1 VCGIVGYAGGKQA
14 LPLLI
19 DSLERV
25 TYRGYDSF
33 GVAILGSAD
42 IESFHQVGPVDAM
55 TGAFNS
61 AGQVGIGHTR
71 WATIGGVSE
80 RNAHPHFDCTRRFAI
95 VHNGDIDN
103 FQALRARLLLEGHG
117 IKSETDSEL
126 IAHLV
131 EKYFDGDLRA
141 AVERASLDLEGC
153 YAVAVLCHATG
164 EIAVVRESSPV
175 VLGIGENEVFI
186 ASDAP
191 AIIGN
196 TNRVLYP
203 EDGDV
208 AIISNG
214 SVKMFH
220 GGHPVERP
228 IRTLDWDASRT
239 GKGSYEHFMLKEM
252 HEQPQAIRDTL
263 SAYASGLPALP
274 VERPGNVIMLACGTS
289 YHAALFGEDLLARLA
304 KVSATARVASEFDT
318 ERPVPAN
325 SLIVALSQSGETAD
339 TLNAV
344 RALKASGKP
353 VIGITNV
360 PESNLARESDATIY
374 TMAGPEVA
382 VAATKTFTTQLTA
395 LALLAARFGD
405 QALFERVSRAARKLP
420 SLIEGTLERSN
431 EIAAVGNWLGG
442 FDDMFIIAKGANYPV
457 ALEAAL
463 KLKEVAYI
471 HAEGVPAGELKH
483 GPFALLGSETPVLA
497 IVADDAHRVRTV
509 TAMREIA
516 ARGAP
521 IITVT
526 DRRDPEIEACS
537 RYIIELPA
545 DDGIFTPIV
554 FTVATQLLSYYAAK
568 ARGCPIDRP
577 RNLAKSVTVP

>member
-1 VCGIVGYAGGKQA
+1 MCGIVGYAGGQNA

-33 GVAILGSAD
+33 GVAVLGEGS
-42 IESFHQVGPVDAM
+42 IESFHQIGPVDEM
-55 TGAFNS
+55 NGAFS
-61 AGQVGIGHTR
+61 STGQVGIGHTR

-80 RNAHPHFDCTRRFAI
+80 RNAHPHFDCTRQFAI

-103 FQALRARLLLEGHG
+103 FQALRAQLLLEGHE

-141 AVERASLDLEGC
+141 TAERAALDLEGC
-153 YAVAVLCHATG
+153 YAVAILSRATG
-164 EIAVVRESSPV
+164 EIAVIRESSPV
-175 VLGIGENEVFI
+175 ALGIGENEVFI

-214 SVKMFH
+214 TVNVFH
-220 GGHPVERP
+220 GGKPVERP
-228 IRTLDWDASRT
+228 IRELDWDASRA
-239 GKGSYEHFMLKEM
+239 GKGSYEHFMLKET
-252 HEQPQAIRDTL
+252 HEQPQAIRDTV
-263 SAYASGLPALP
+263 SAYADGLPELP
-274 VERPGNVIMLACGTS
+274 IDRPDHIIMLACGTS
-289 YHAALFGEDLLARLA
+289 YHAALYGEELFNRLSG
-304 KVSATARVASEFDT
+304 VSAIARVASEFDT
-318 ERPVPAN
+318 ELPIPAN
-325 SLIVALSQSGETAD
+325 TLIIALSQSGETAD
-339 TLNAV
+339 TLNAI
-344 RALKASGKP
+344 RALKAKGHP

-360 PESNLARESDATIY
+360 QESNIARESDATIY

-395 LALLAARFGD
+395 LALLAGHFGD
-405 QALFERVSRAARKLP
+405 EALSERVAHAVRKLP
-420 SLIEGTLERSN
+420 ALAEGVLERSSD
-431 EIAAVGNWLGG
+431 IAAVGNWLAGYE
-442 FDDMFIIAKGANYPV
+442 DMFIIAKGANYPV

-483 GPFALLGSETPVLA
+483 GPFALLGEETPVLA
-497 IVADDAHRVRTV
+497 LVADDAHRVRTV

-521 IITVT
+521 IVTIT

-537 RYIIELPA
+537 RYIIEMPS
-545 DDGIFTPIV
+545 DDQALTPVIY
-554 FTVATQLLSYYAAK
+554 TIATQLLSYFAAR
-568 ARGCPIDRP
+568 ARGCAIDRP